1 MRISDWSSDV
11 CSSDLARPA
20 TDEFAHRHIGPSDA
34 DIADMLRLVGAPSLD
49 ALVDDTIPPAIRQT
63 QPLGF
68 GEGMTEVEV
77 LAKLRATASRNRVL
91 TSLIGQGYPG
101 TILAPVIQR
110 QIGRAPV

>member
-1 MRISDWSSDV
+1 MTSDSIWTG
-11 CSSDLARPA
+11 ARPA

-91 TSLIGQGYPG
+91 TSLIGQG
-101 TILAPVIQR
+101 
-110 QIGRAPV
+110 IGRASVRGQV